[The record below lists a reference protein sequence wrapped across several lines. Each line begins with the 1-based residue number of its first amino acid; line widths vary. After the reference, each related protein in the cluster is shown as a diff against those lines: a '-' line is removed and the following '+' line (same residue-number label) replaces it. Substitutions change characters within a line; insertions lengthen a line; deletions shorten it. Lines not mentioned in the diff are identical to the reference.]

1 MSTRALGLSRRVL
14 SAVARSFAATKPA
27 LVLPLLAGVLLVGC
41 ESREVETDLRIVG
54 AHTGWS
60 DAGGQPDG
68 DNKLV
73 PSVSFELENISDRDI
88 ASVQL
93 NAVFRRIGFEETTWG
108 EHYVRGID
116 AEGLAAGATTESI
129 VLRST
134 LGYTGPQT
142 LDQML
147 LNRNFVDA
155 KVEIFGKHGRRMWA
169 KMAEFPIGRQLLI
182 ED

>member
-1 MSTRALGLSRRVL
+1 M
-14 SAVARSFAATKPA
+14 
-27 LVLPLLAGVLLVGC
+27 LPLLAGVFLVGC

-54 AHTGWS
+54 ANTGWY
-60 DAGGQPDG
+60 DAGVQADG

-73 PSVSFELENISDRDI
+73 PVISLRLENVSDREI

-93 NAVFRRIGFEETTWG
+93 NAVFRRVGFEEQSWG
-108 EHYVRGID
+108 EHFVRGID
-116 AEGLAAGATTESI
+116 ADGLAAGATTESI

-147 LNRNFVDA
+147 LNTYFVDA
-155 KVEIFGKHGRRMWA
+155 TVAIFGKHGRRILT
-169 KMAEFPIGRQLLI
+169 KMAEFPIDRKLLI
-182 ED
+182 GD